1 MINKLS
7 PKDFNSITEWI
18 KQYIGMVKPQ
28 PVQKLEA
35 PLFDVLSN
43 TYAKFTYK
51 VINPNEVLVNVFVG
65 EESKYT
71 IEANSSI
78 ELSYEWGNDQYT
90 FNMGYKFNNEDYQ
103 DSDYSYLTVV
113 RPEQVFTI
121 SIAQPTNGTITC
133 NKTSATKGTNI
144 VCSVT
149 PNEGYQVDKFYVN
162 DVESELSFTMPESNI
177 TLSADV
183 SWIIYGILETPT
195 IEIVSND
202 STQLIYSI
210 KNSNKV
216 DVLFNGETVSAS
228 GALELTHIWG
238 SSETSFLINGYFSA
252 EHYINSAEVLETID
266 KPSAP
271 TTMPVKGD
279 LIKMSLG
286 NATPA
291 AGTQD
296 LYRVLN
302 ISGSVAEVVAMYD
315 ISTSQE
321 FSSSSQVYSG
331 SSLDTALN
339 TTWYGTLND
348 TAKAAIVDK
357 TFRQDSWYW
366 GTSGSPVYSG
376 YYGTSNPGTTSYSV
390 SLKTASFG
398 SEITRKVYALSMQDV
413 LDYVTD
419 TSVGDGKLQNYN
431 IWNLFWNTTS
441 RPSNYTY
448 PWLRSA
454 YASISSLVWYVG
466 GYGGCVDGSYYDGS
480 YASRPAFKIDLSKI
494 DYKIVKEN

>member
-1 MINKLS
+1 MSDKLS

-315 ISTSQE
+315 ISTSQK

-331 SSLDTALN
+331 SLLDTALN
-339 TTWYGTLND
+339 TTWYGTLS
-348 TAKAAIVDK
+348 TEAKAAIVDK
-357 TFRQDSWYW
+357 TITQYAYSYY
-366 GTSGSPVYSG
+366 SGSYS
-376 YYGTSNPGTTSYSV
+376 SSSHASYANYSTKAV
-390 SLKTASFG
+390 KG
-398 SEITRKVYALSMQDV
+398 SGLTRHVYALDV
-413 LDYVTD
+413 EDIEMYFGGSSNTQGTFGNSD
-419 TSVGDGKLQNYN
+419 
-431 IWNLFWNTTS
+431 IWKLFWNTTS
-441 RPSNYTY
+441 RPSNYTV

-454 YASISSLVWYVG
+454 YAHFS
-466 GYGGCVDGSYYDGS
+466 GGCWNVDGESGFVGYSIYDYS
-480 YASRPAFKIDLSKI
+480 KASRPALTIDLSKI
-494 DYKIVKEN
+494 DYEIVKEN

>member
-1 MINKLS
+1 MSDKLS

-51 VINPNEVLVNVFVG
+51 VINPNEVFVNVFVG

-121 SIAQPTNGTITC
+121 SITQPTNGTITC

-162 DVESELSFTMPESNI
+162 GVESELSFTMPESNI

-183 SWIIYGILETPT
+183 SWIIYGTLETPT

-210 KNSNKV
+210 KNSNKI

-228 GALELTHIWG
+228 GALELTHIWS

-279 LIKMSLG
+279 LITMSLG
-286 NATPA
+286 NATPE
-291 AGTQD
+291 AGTNN

-302 ISGSVAEVVAMYD
+302 INGTIAEVVAMFD
-315 ISTSQE
+315 IRTSQI
-321 FSSSSQVYSG
+321 FGGPNDSYPNSW
-331 SSLDTALN
+331 LDESLN
-339 TTWYGTLND
+339 TIWYGTLSD
-348 TAKAAIVDK
+348 IAKAAIVDK
-357 TFRQDSWYW
+357 TFQLHLWYD
-366 GTSGSPVYSG
+366 GTSGNPVYSG
-376 YYGTSNPGTTSYSV
+376 YYGERNPGTSSYSI
-390 SLKTASFG
+390 SLGNYTLNDL
-398 SEITRKVYALSMQDV
+398 TRKVYALSVQDV
-413 LDYVTD
+413 IDYVTD

-431 IWNLFWNTTS
+431 IWKMLWNTTS
-441 RPSNYTY
+441 KPNNYTL
-448 PWLRSA
+448 PWLRSICNKA
-454 YASISSLVWYVG
+454 ERDWYVN
-466 GYGGCVDGSYYDGS
+466 GSIGRIYYTDYS
-480 YASRPAFKIDLSKI
+480 DSNAFRPALTIDLSKI
-494 DYKIVKEN
+494 DFEIVKEN